1 MKNSTK
7 SAGVAVS
14 TAALILSVAPFSA
27 NAQSDDLA
35 PLTTHGD
42 AAVKGDN
49 TYVVTLE
56 DGESASSVAKSLG
69 VKPTHVY
76 THVMDGFA
84 AELTPEQLHD
94 VRSEATVSAVSENMR
109 VKVDLP
115 KGEAAD
121 NVPWGLDRIDDPELP
136 LDGSYEPNGTGEGVS
151 AYILDTGI
159 DASHPDFGGRASV
172 GYDAT
177 GGDGVDRQGHGT
189 HVAGTIGSETYGVA
203 KATNLIGVKV
213 LGDDGS
219 GSTAG
224 IIEGMDWIA
233 QDADGPSVANMSLG
247 GAKDPALN
255 QAATGLVDNG
265 VFTAVAAGNES
276 QDAANVSPA
285 SADGVYT
292 TAASTNSDGSA
303 SFTNYGDVVE
313 GYAPGADIES
323 TVPGGGTDTYSGT
336 SMASPHVAGVAA
348 LYLAAN
354 SGAAPDDISTG
365 LQDSSVDAITN
376 APTGTPTGLLQ
387 TDGL

>member
-94 VRSEATVSAVSENMR
+94 VRSEASVSAVSENMR

-233 QDADGPSVANMSLG
+233 QDSDGPAVANMSLG

-255 QAATGLVDNG
+255 QAATGLVDSG

>member
-255 QAATGLVDNG
+255 EAATGLVDNG

>member
-69 VKPTHVY
+69 VNPTHVY

-94 VRSEATVSAVSENMR
+94 VRSEASVSAVSENMR

-121 NVPWGLDRIDDPELP
+121 NVPWGLDRLDDPELP

>member
-233 QDADGPSVANMSLG
+233 QDADGPAVANMSLG

-255 QAATGLVDNG
+255 QAATGLVDSG

>member
-69 VKPTHVY
+69 VNPTHVY

>member
-94 VRSEATVSAVSENMR
+94 VRSESTVSAVSENMR

>member
-94 VRSEATVSAVSENMR
+94 VRSESTVSAVSENMR

-255 QAATGLVDNG
+255 EAATGLVDNG

>member
-233 QDADGPSVANMSLG
+233 QDADGPAVANMSLG

-255 QAATGLVDNG
+255 QAATGLVDSG

-292 TAASTNSDGSA
+292 TAASDDSDGSA

>member
-365 LQDSSVDAITN
+365 LQGSSVDAITN